1 MRNNHPK
8 LTTEAFARI
17 VELAIARIPEE
28 IRRHLENILISV
40 KQQPDTAMLEEM
52 GLAPD
57 EPLFG
62 IYWGIPLTE
71 RSLADPP
78 LYPDTIYIFQQPLE
92 AFCTS
97 RGRTARRRSRSQLY
111 TRSPIL
117 SASARLNW
125 RHWGTA
131 KNSTPPSGDGNALR
145 NRFILCSPQRTEYSF
160 FV

>member
-1 MRNNHPK
+1 MRDSHPK

-17 VELAIARIPEE
+17 VEQAIARIPEE

-40 KQQPDTAMLEEM
+40 KQQPDTEMLEEM

-62 IYWGIPLTE
+62 IYWGVPLTE

-97 RGRTARRRSRSQLY
+97 REELLEEIEITVVHEIAHLFGFSEADLE
-111 TRSPIL
+111 
-117 SASARLNW
+117 
-125 RHWGTA
+125 
-131 KNSTPPSGDGNALR
+131 ALG
-145 NRFILCSPQRTEYSF
+145 YG
-160 FV
+160 

>member
-1 MRNNHPK
+1 MRDNSPR
-8 LTTEAFARI
+8 LTPDTFARV
-17 VELAIARIPEE
+17 VEQAISRIPEE

-40 KQQPDTAMLEEM
+40 KQLPDTEMLEEM

-62 IYWGIPLTE
+62 IYWGVPLTE

-97 RGRTARRRSRSQLY
+97 REELLEEIEITVVHEIAHLFGFSEADLE
-111 TRSPIL
+111 
-117 SASARLNW
+117 
-125 RHWGTA
+125 
-131 KNSTPPSGDGNALR
+131 ALG
-145 NRFILCSPQRTEYSF
+145 YG
-160 FV
+160 